1 VDLMLLREKCS
12 QTTSD
17 PQNETI
23 SATQDGRPRSAELH
37 QGAFNAAKY
46 LFPSWR
52 VAAML
57 RDLPESKLILQ
68 FSTPWPKR
76 KFGVEEGKVAK
87 EYEAAI
93 GLTTLSRIVLF
104 FMGSFL
110 RSHALV
116 QDLIVQT
123 LCNSTLGYLGVVL
136 LRLSAVHP
144 LLPLLVVAVLLLCL
158 HFVVKL
164 CSAKT
169 MKKLSDSTAPA
180 SQSTPQDA
188 SSLTEAGPKD
198 SLFLEEGPRDAT
210 NNLQDDGEAAEM
222 EMEGED
228 EDGLGFEFDEEA
240 EAEESSDQSL
250 RLEMFVPASALGSS
264 SSSRSSSGQFWNQM
278 FSLWSSKSES
288 SDEWLPHFDSGDEE
302 SDHSSSSSSSSGS
315 RSSNEDDS
323 SVDESRLRQR
333 V

>member
-1 VDLMLLREKCS
+1 
-12 QTTSD
+12 
-17 PQNETI
+17 
-23 SATQDGRPRSAELH
+23 
-37 QGAFNAAKY
+37 
-46 LFPSWR
+46 
-52 VAAML
+52 ML

-68 FSTPWPKR
+68 YSTPWPKR

-93 GLTTLSRIVLF
+93 GLTALSRIVLF
-104 FMGSFL
+104 FLGSFL
-110 RSHALV
+110 SCHSLV

-123 LCNSTLGYLGVVL
+123 VCNLTLGYLGVVL

-169 MKKLSDSTAPA
+169 MKKLSDSAVHPIQTLTA
-180 SQSTPQDA
+180 QSTPQETPPLRNTPSFLSNDDQETA
-188 SSLTEAGPKD
+188 PKNA

-222 EMEGED
+222 EGEDED
-228 EDGLGFEFDEEA
+228 EDGLGFEFNEEDEDEEC
-240 EAEESSDQSL
+240 SDESL
-250 RLEMFVPASALGSS
+250 RLEMFVPVSASASGSS
-264 SSSRSSSGQFWNQM
+264 SSSGSSSGQFWNQM
-278 FSLWSSKSES
+278 FSLWGSKSES
-288 SDEWLPHFDSGDEE
+288 SDESHRLDSPRSNSDEE
-302 SDHSSSSSSSSGS
+302 SQGGSSSESDCSHSSMGD
-315 RSSNEDDS
+315 R
-323 SVDESRLRQR
+323 RLDHGER